1 MARATAELKFRSHL
15 QGNYKRQMNPNFTS
29 NTEWSNPRFGGSQAE
44 AERGSYLL
52 SLEFLRTTRAYTL
65 EIAQTLSQRQ
75 MDYQAEAGKWS
86 VGEVLD
92 HLILGQ
98 RLNLCYITEV
108 IGMKK
113 AGHRPVLRLGF
124 EDVDVS
130 LAHVPKN
137 ILPALEVPFTVL
149 NIFLPSKVRDLITRY
164 RLVPAQNPRLTSPRR
179 FRPADELR
187 NELIA
192 SFRETE
198 ALLESNVDLDFSEM
212 LIQHPLLG
220 NNDVSGLLRFL
231 ALHEQRHQSQ
241 IESVLRSPG
250 FPASA

>member
-1 MARATAELKFRSHL
+1 
-15 QGNYKRQMNPNFTS
+15 
-29 NTEWSNPRFGGSQAE
+29 
-44 AERGSYLL
+44 
-52 SLEFLRTTRAYTL
+52 
-65 EIAQTLSQRQ
+65 
-75 MDYQAEAGKWS
+75 MDFAPAPGKWS

-130 LAHVPKN
+130 IVHVPKS
-137 ILPALEVPFTVL
+137 ILPALEVPFTIL
-149 NIFLPSKVRDLITRY
+149 NIFLPASVRDLMTRY
-164 RLVPAQNPRLTSPRR
+164 RLVPAQNSVLTTPRR
-179 FRPADELR
+179 SRPADELR
-187 NELIA
+187 GDLI
-192 SFRETE
+192 SSLRETE
-198 ALLESNVDLDFSEM
+198 ALLESNADLDFSEM

-220 NNDVSGLLRFL
+220 NNDVPGLLRFL

-241 IESVLRSPG
+241 IESVIRSPG
-250 FPASA
+250 FPGSA

>member
-1 MARATAELKFRSHL
+1 MSA
-15 QGNYKRQMNPNFTS
+15 NFTANRAHADS
-29 NTEWSNPRFGGSQAE
+29 CRNGSRTNDEGGKYRPA
-44 AERGSYLL
+44 
-52 SLEFLRTTRAYTL
+52 LEFHRQTR
-65 EIAQTLSQRQ
+65 AQTLAMVRELSQAQ
-75 MDYQAEAGKWS
+75 MDFVTAHKKWS

-113 AGHRPVLRLGF
+113 AGHRPVLPLGF
-124 EDVDVS
+124 KDVDVS
-130 LAHVPKN
+130 IGYVPKS
-137 ILPALEVPFTVL
+137 ILPALAMPFT
-149 NIFLPSKVRDLITRY
+149 IFNMFVPNSVRDFMTRY
-164 RLVPAQNPRLTSPRR
+164 RLVPAQNAELTTPRR

-187 NELIA
+187 DDLI
-192 SFRETE
+192 SSLKETE
-198 ALLESNVDLDFSEM
+198 ALLERNAGLDFSEM

-220 NNDVSGLLRFL
+220 NNNVPGLLRFL

-250 FPASA
+250 FPDPD

>member
-1 MARATAELKFRSHL
+1 
-15 QGNYKRQMNPNFTS
+15 MNVDFTS
-29 NTEWSNPRFGGSQAE
+29 SRAHVNSCCGGDRADAKE
-44 AERGSYLL
+44 ALRS
-52 SLEFLRTTRAYTL
+52 SLELHGTNRARTL
-65 EIAQTLSQRQ
+65 EMVRKLSQYQ
-75 MDYQAEAGKWS
+75 MDFAPAPGKWS

-113 AGHRPVLRLGF
+113 AGHRPVLQLGF

-130 LAHVPKN
+130 IAHVPKN

-149 NIFLPSKVRDLITRY
+149 NIFLPNKVRDLMTRY
-164 RLVPAQNPRLTSPRR
+164 RLVPARNPRLTSPRR
-179 FRPADELR
+179 SRPADELR
-187 NELIA
+187 NELID
-192 SFRETE
+192 SLRETE
-198 ALLESNVDLDFSEM
+198 ALLESNADLDFSEM

-220 NNDVSGLLRFL
+220 NNDVPGLLRFL

-250 FPASA
+250 FAASA